1 MKKHANIPIRLA
13 GKRNFFLLS
22 VLMAVMFVMPSVS
35 FAALGKTEIA
45 DLFSQAKSIFHQADR
60 LAVKNPDKAKDL
72 YLKSIMRFERII
84 KEGKIHNGKLY
95 YNIANA
101 YFRVKDIGR
110 AILNYRRAMEYMPD
124 DPNLRQNL
132 NYAREKRLDKIEERQ
147 KTRIFKTL
155 FFFHYDLSTKT
166 RIIIFSSAFILLWLF
181 AAIRLFIRK
190 GFITWG
196 IVISI
201 IFSGLFAGSLT
212 VEAVNIHSSHPGV
225 IINSQIIARKGN
237 SETYAPSFKKPLH
250 AGTEFKLVEKRK
262 KWYQIE
268 LPDSRRCWVP
278 ARGVELIR

>member
-1 MKKHANIPIRLA
+1 MTVLA
-13 GKRNFFLLS
+13 
-22 VLMAVMFVMPSVS
+22 AVIFSMPSVS
-35 FAALGKTEIA
+35 FAALGKTQIA
-45 DLFSQAKSIFHQADR
+45 DLFSEAKSMFHQADR
-60 LAVKNPDKAKDL
+60 LAVKDPVKSKDL

-95 YNIANA
+95 YNVGNA
-101 YFRVKDIGR
+101 YFRIKDIGR
-110 AILNYRRAMEYMPD
+110 AILNYRRAMEYMPN

-132 NYAREKRLDKIEERQ
+132 TYAREKRLDKIEERQ

-190 GFITWG
+190 GFIAWG
-196 IVISI
+196 IVLSI
-201 IFSGLFAGSLT
+201 VFAGLFAGSLT
-212 VEAVNIHSSHPGV
+212 VEAVNIHRNRPGV
-225 IINSQIIARKGN
+225 IIDLQIVARKGN

-250 AGTEFKLVEKRK
+250 AGTEFRLVEKRK

-278 ARGVELIR
+278 AKGVELIR

>member
-1 MKKHANIPIRLA
+1 M
-13 GKRNFFLLS
+13 
-22 VLMAVMFVMPSVS
+22 
-35 FAALGKTEIA
+35 
-45 DLFSQAKSIFHQADR
+45 
-60 LAVKNPDKAKDL
+60 
-72 YLKSIMRFERII
+72 
-84 KEGKIHNGKLY
+84 
-95 YNIANA
+95 
-101 YFRVKDIGR
+101 GR

-132 NYAREKRLDKIEERQ
+132 TYAREKRLDKIQERQ

-181 AAIRLFIRK
+181 AAIRLFIHK

-196 IVISI
+196 IVLSI

-212 VEAVNIHSSHPGV
+212 VQAVNIHSNHHGV
-225 IINSQIIARKGN
+225 VIDDQIIARKGN
-237 SETYAPSFKKPLH
+237 SETYAISFKKPLH
-250 AGTEFKLVEKRK
+250 AGTEFRLVEKRK

-278 ARGVELIR
+278 AKGVELIR